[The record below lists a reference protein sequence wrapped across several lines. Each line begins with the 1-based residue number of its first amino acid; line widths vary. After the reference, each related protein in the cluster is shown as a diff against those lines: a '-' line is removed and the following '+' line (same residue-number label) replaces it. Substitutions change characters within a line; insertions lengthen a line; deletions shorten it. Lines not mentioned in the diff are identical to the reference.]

1 MKLLVDTH
9 IFLWFISGDSRL
21 SVSFCDAI
29 RDPDNEVYLSVVS
42 VWEAIIKYQLGK
54 LPLPE
59 TPETYLPKQRARHL
73 IDSLPVDE
81 ESVAQLAKLAA
92 LHRDP
97 FDRLLV
103 CQALQHEL
111 VMVTTDSAILT
122 YPIIQF
128 LKSVAGKK
136 MEEGAIAY
144 KLDSKSAIAF
154 ARG

>member
-1 MKLLVDTH
+1 MKLLLDTH
-9 IFLWFISGDSRL
+9 IFLWFISGDSQL

-29 RDPDNEVYLSVVS
+29 RDPDNDVYLSVVS

-59 TPETYLPKQRARHL
+59 SPETYLPKQRARHL

-97 FDRLLV
+97 FDRLLI

-111 VMVTTDSAILT
+111 VMVTADSAILT

-128 LKSVAGKK
+128 LK
-136 MEEGAIAY
+136 
-144 KLDSKSAIAF
+144 
-154 ARG
+154 